1 MNIWTHLIGTIKFLY
16 DFIGFLWLDPV
27 SDSSGSSAADA
38 VAVSSYYISV
48 IACFGLSSLFHI
60 FSDHSLRLHRLT
72 NELDHLGIVVVMYG
86 TGVSGA
92 HFALRCAPTIV
103 RALHFSMLTLTAGCC
118 GVFTLRPRFRQPEFR
133 RERFCIYFSLGL
145 SLYMPLLHGWRYVG
159 ALENLDE
166 VAGLWSFLQLT
177 GVNTLGGI
185 LYALRVPERWS
196 PGRFDLVGHSHNC
209 MHIMAI
215 GGAMIRLRGLLA
227 VYERWAA
234 DDAMLSFCHSLR

>member
-1 MNIWTHLIGTIKFLY
+1 
-16 DFIGFLWLDPV
+16 
-27 SDSSGSSAADA
+27 
-38 VAVSSYYISV
+38 
-48 IACFGLSSLFHI
+48 
-60 FSDHSLRLHRLT
+60 
-72 NELDHLGIVVVMYG
+72 
-86 TGVSGA
+86 
-92 HFALRCAPTIV
+92 
-103 RALHFSMLTLTAGCC
+103 
-118 GVFTLRPRFRQPEFR
+118 
-133 RERFCIYFSLGL
+133 
-145 SLYMPLLHGWRYVG
+145 MPLLHGWRYVG